1 MTKINEQIKML
12 QDLEYLI
19 TKMHHEIERLR
30 NINYRYYLM
39 HGEKIQSGKVFVPDN
54 ISFNITLDKNLD
66 VECKV
71 IDHDKLGIANPYQ
84 QIQEQI
90 NKLK

>member
-12 QDLEYLI
+12 QDLEHLI
-19 TKMHHEIERLR
+19 TKMHHEIELLR

-54 ISFNITLDKNLD
+54 FSFNISLDKNLD

-71 IDHDKLGIANPYQ
+71 IDYGKIKIANPYQ
-84 QIQEQI
+84 QIQEEI
-90 NKLK
+90 NKLR